1 MSEVIDLLRE
11 LVALPSVS
19 GDEAACR
26 DLLIRWFQARG
37 VDVRAHGRNVIAVV
51 EGTAGADSAAA
62 RGAAAA
68 GNAAGNRDA
77 MASASSSARRSLATH
92 AAHAAAADAADAAGA
107 AGAAG
112 AREAAPERG
121 LLLCSHTDVVPVGP
135 GWTRDPWDAALHAGR
150 IWGRGSN
157 DAKSSVAAMAVVAAG
172 VDPARLH
179 GRLVLALVCDEE
191 TGGEGIESCGKDLP
205 ACTAAVVGEP
215 TGLDACPGQRGLL
228 RTSVIVQG
236 RSAHAS
242 RPAEGINAIEL
253 AAHDVLAIQGLRF
266 PDEHPLLGRATLQAT
281 VINGGTRPNV
291 IPGECTILTDGRP
304 TPAYDNGR
312 MLAMLRQAVRGE
324 VVVKS
329 QRFHPV
335 VTAPDS
341 EIVAIARAASPT
353 KTVRGFGGVSDLFH
367 LRHLPG
373 VVMGPGT
380 SAASHAPDEWVAIEQ
395 VEMAVEAYA
404 AIVAGYLGAGQ
415 ASGARL
421 PHAHPAAG

>member
-26 DLLIRWFQARG
+26 DLLIRWFEARG
-37 VDVRAHGRNVIAVV
+37 VSVSAHGRNVIAVV
-51 EGTAGADSAAA
+51 EGTAE
-62 RGAAAA
+62 
-68 GNAAGNRDA
+68 
-77 MASASSSARRSLATH
+77 ATG
-92 AAHAAAADAADAAGA
+92 D
-107 AGAAG
+107 
-112 AREAAPERG
+112 RG

-157 DAKSSVAAMAVVAAG
+157 DAKSSVAAMAVVAAS

-215 TGLDACPGQRGLL
+215 TGLDVCPGQRGLL
-228 RTSVIVQG
+228 RAAVIVRG

-242 RPAEGINAIEL
+242 RPHEGLNAIEL
-253 AAHDVLAIQGLRF
+253 AAHDVLAIQGLQF
-266 PDEHPLLGRATLQAT
+266 PEDHPLLGRATLQAT

-304 TPAYDNGR
+304 TPDCDNGR
-312 MLAMLRQAVRGE
+312 MLAMLREAVRGE

-329 QRFHPV
+329 ERFRPV
-335 VTAPDS
+335 AISPDT
-341 EIVAIARAASPT
+341 EIVRLARAASPT
-353 KTVRGFGGVSDLFH
+353 GVVRGFGGVSDLYH
-367 LRHLPG
+367 VRHIPG

-380 SAASHAPDEWVAIEQ
+380 SAASHAPDEWVAVEQ
-395 VEMAVEAYA
+395 VEAAVEAYA
-404 AIVAGYLGAGQ
+404 GIVQSYLGAPAPHIGLS
-415 ASGARL
+415 AGGAR
-421 PHAHPAAG
+421 